1 MRTNGFHYLILSVVL
16 VQVGCGGETSTAPKS
31 VQTKSVPV
39 AVLAA
44 RYETVPSFMDAPGTV
59 QARNRIALSSQ
70 INGFVREMSVRVG
83 DIVRPGQVLARL
95 DARDAESQ
103 KALSQASIE
112 EAQAGL
118 GEARKGYQAA
128 VEMRAAA
135 KAQMQ
140 LSAQTFDRY
149 QKLFAAKSVS
159 PQELDEVRARRDA
172 SAAEVAARDAM
183 VAGAEE
189 RIRQVEAKIQQ
200 AKAQSGRTDIMIGW
214 TEIKAPAAGRIMERQ
229 ADTGTAIF
237 PGSPLLVLES
247 MERPQVIADLPTE
260 NSGALRAG
268 MEVQVRNPDGK
279 TSVTGRVSE
288 IVPQASAATHT
299 VQFKV
304 DLPAG
309 SSLPHG
315 QFVRVEIPTGSR
327 NVLLVPRR
335 ALRETGQLT
344 GLFIADNSSK
354 ARFRLVKVEPYDAER
369 VQVLAGVDSGEKV
382 ITSPSDQI
390 TDGVSVEIRS

>member
-1 MRTNGFHYLILSVVL
+1 MRMNGFHYLILSAIVA
-16 VQVGCGGETSTAPKS
+16 QTGCGGETSTKS
-31 VQTKSVPV
+31 AQAKAVPV
-39 AVLAA
+39 SIAAA
-44 RYETVPSFMDAPGTV
+44 RYETVPAIMNAPGTV
-59 QARNRIALSSQ
+59 QARDRVALSSQ
-70 INGFVREMSVRVG
+70 INGFVREINVRVG
-83 DIVRPGQVLARL
+83 DLVQTGQVLARL

-103 KALSQASIE
+103 KALSQASID
-112 EAQAGL
+112 EAQAAL
-118 GEARKGYQAA
+118 GEAKKGYQAA

-135 KAQMQ
+135 RSSMQ
-140 LSAQTFDRY
+140 LAAQTLDRY
-149 QKLFAAKSVS
+149 QKLFAARSVS

-172 SAAEVAARDAM
+172 SAAEAAARDAM
-183 VAGAEE
+183 VAAADD

-200 AKAQSGRTDIMIGW
+200 AKAQSGRVDVLIGW
-214 TEIKAPAAGRIMERQ
+214 TEIKAPSPGRVVERL

-247 MERPQVIADLPTE
+247 TDRPQVIADLPTE
-260 NSGALRAG
+260 NAATLRSG
-268 MEVQVRNPDGK
+268 MEVQVRISGREGAI
-279 TSVTGRVSE
+279 TGHVSE

-309 SSLPHG
+309 STLPHG
-315 QFVRVEIPTGSR
+315 QFVRVEIPAGSR

-344 GLFIADNSSK
+344 GLFVADGSSK
-354 ARFRLVKVEPYDAER
+354 ARFRLVKVDPYDAER
-369 VQVLAGVDSGEKV
+369 VQVLAGVDAGENV
-382 ITSPSDQI
+382 ITSLSDQI

>member
-1 MRTNGFHYLILSVVL
+1 MRTNGFHYLILSAVL
-16 VQVGCGGETSTAPKS
+16 VQIGCGGETSTAPKS
-31 VQTKSVPV
+31 AQTKSVPV

-44 RYETVPSFMDAPGTV
+44 RYETVPSFIDAPGTV

-70 INGFVREMSVRVG
+70 INGFVKEMSVRVG
-83 DIVRPGQVLARL
+83 DTIHPGQVLVRL

-103 KALSQASIE
+103 KAMSRAAID
-112 EAQAGL
+112 EAQAAL
-118 GEARKGYQAA
+118 GEAKKGFQAA

-135 KAQMQ
+135 KASMQ
-140 LSAQTFDRY
+140 LASQTFDRY
-149 QKLFAAKSVS
+149 QKLFEAKSVS

-172 SAAEVAARDAM
+172 SAAEAAAREAM
-183 VAGAEE
+183 AAAAED
-189 RIRQVEAKIQQ
+189 RIYQVEAKIQQ
-200 AKAQSGRTDIMIGW
+200 AKAQSGRVDVLIGW
-214 TEIKAPAAGRIMERQ
+214 TEIKAPAAGRIVERQ
-229 ADTGTAIF
+229 ADAGTAIF

-260 NSGALRAG
+260 NASSLRAG
-268 MEVQVRNPDGK
+268 MEVQVRNLGRDA
-279 TSVTGRVSE
+279 TVIGRVSE

-309 SSLPHG
+309 STLPHG

-344 GLFIADNSSK
+344 GLFIADSSLK
-354 ARFRLVKVEPYDAER
+354 ARFRLVKTDPYDADR
-369 VQVLAGVDSGEKV
+369 VQVLAGVDSGENV
-382 ITSPSDQI
+382 ITSLSDQI